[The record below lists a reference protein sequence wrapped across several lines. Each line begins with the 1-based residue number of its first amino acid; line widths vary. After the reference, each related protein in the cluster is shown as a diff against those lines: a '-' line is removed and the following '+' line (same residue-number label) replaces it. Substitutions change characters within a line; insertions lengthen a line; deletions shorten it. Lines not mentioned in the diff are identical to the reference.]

1 MRPTTIAVF
10 EWLFIASFVSAVVRV
25 GIAWSRAPEQG
36 PVHMILAVL
45 LFTLVLNL
53 TLVLFVSRRRSRVAK
68 WILILLFL
76 IGLTT
81 YLRFLETG
89 VRNMEDLAE
98 IGLGLVQA
106 LGIALLFTPSARA
119 WLAPPRA
126 SPPSAAALER
136 TFE

>member
-1 MRPTTIAVF
+1 MRPTTIVLF
-10 EWLFIASFVSAVVRV
+10 EALFLASLAGAVVRV
-25 GIAWSRAPEQG
+25 AIAWSRMTEQG
-36 PVHMILAVL
+36 TIHLILAVL
-45 LFTLVLNL
+45 FFSLVLNL

-76 IGLTT
+76 IGLTS
-81 YLRFLETG
+81 YLRLLETG
-89 VRNMEDLAE
+89 VRDLDDWAE

-106 LGIALLFTPSARA
+106 LGLALLFTPSARA
-119 WLAPPRA
+119 WLAPPRE